1 MRTIELLLFSQIN
14 SLDLL
19 LVGGGK
25 HVFVRGICL
34 FHLPVEGRGGE
45 HGFDGL
51 ERAAILESVWDTQGY
66 VDNR

>member
-1 MRTIELLLFSQIN
+1 MRTIELLLLSQIDP
-14 SLDLL
+14 LDLL
-19 LVGGGK
+19 LVGGGE

-51 ERAAILESVWDTQGY
+51 ERAAGVVSVWDLEKC
-66 VDNR
+66 VDG